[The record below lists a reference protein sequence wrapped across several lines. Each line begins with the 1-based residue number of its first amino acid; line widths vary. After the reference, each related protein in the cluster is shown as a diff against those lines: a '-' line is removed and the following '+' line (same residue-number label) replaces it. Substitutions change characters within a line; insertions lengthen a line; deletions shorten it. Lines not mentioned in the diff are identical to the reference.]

1 MYADL
6 IVEKKYV
13 GGADAEWSEVGDVSG
28 ELERLEAYYQDPGLL
43 MFGGSRFRTPW
54 ALYRV
59 STRRLREE
67 AVAA

>member
-13 GGADAEWSEVGDVSG
+13 GDAAAQWCEVADVAN
-28 ELERLEAYYQDPGLL
+28 ELERLESYYKDPGLL
-43 MFGGSRFRTPW
+43 MFGGSQFRTPW
-54 ALYRV
+54 AMYRV

-67 AVAA
+67 AAAA